1 MLSTKLIL
9 ENIGQSVVDT
19 LKNDIKTKSLVAGFP
34 PPNASGALY
43 DSIRYEATEDSLK
56 VYALDYIYYLVHGRK
71 AGKKPPRAV
80 IRKWIDDKGIL
91 PKDTYLAKWTLKDGS
106 ERSAE
111 RKYKSV
117 ELAKDSLAYVIQT
130 KIGEKGTLI
139 AQQGGSDL
147 LSSILTESFIQNVK
161 DELIFNTVDAIKS
174 EILAIA

>member
-9 ENIGQSVVDT
+9 DNIGQSVVDT

-91 PKDTYLAKWTLKDGS
+91 PQADANGRAVS
-106 ERSAE
+106 
-111 RKYKSV
+111 
-117 ELAKDSLAYVIQT
+117 KDSLAFLIQR
-130 KIGEKGTLI
+130 KIGDKGTLI

-161 DELIFNTVDAIKS
+161 DELIFNTVEAIKS